1 MLAVS
6 GLRLRRYST
15 LRSLEQEHRQAIEE
29 DVRVGEP
36 AFNEVEGYTSVRRE
50 RWKSGVF
57 YERARAGSLMGVTS
71 IYTVRLRMASRAHSS
86 QTSIVQ

>member
-1 MLAVS
+1 M
-6 GLRLRRYST
+6 
-15 LRSLEQEHRQAIEE
+15 
-29 DVRVGEP
+29 RVGEP

-57 YERARAGSLMGVTS
+57 YERARAGSFMGV
-71 IYTVRLRMASRAHSS
+71 YTVRLRMASRAHSS